1 MRVSVVV
8 DDALPRPFAREHG
21 LSLWVETPRG
31 ALLLDVGQSPA
42 VFAANA
48 GRLGLPLAGVAAVVV
63 SHGHY
68 DHSGGLRA
76 LVDAGVRCPVFV
88 GPDAGRR
95 RFSVQV
101 GPDGALGRMRKQ
113 IGMPAPELLDVLDVR
128 RVEGV
133 VEVSE
138 ALTLFTLP
146 QAAPPNPRLLA
157 ADGVSPDAFSDEV
170 FALVRDGGEEWL
182 FGGCTHHGVPM
193 LLDFVFGPL
202 GRRRVDRFVGGLH
215 LVGRPVGE
223 VEAVAADVAGRDVG
237 AWSLLHCSGD
247 VARAVW
253 AERFRVVP
261 L

>member
-21 LSLWVETPRG
+21 LSLWVETARG
-31 ALLLDVGQSPA
+31 TLLLDVGQSPA

-48 GRLGLPLAGVAAVVV
+48 ARLGLPLVGAAAVVV

-76 LVDAGVRCPVFV
+76 LVDAGYVGPLFV

-101 GPDGALGRMRKQ
+101 GPDGAPGPMRKQ
-113 IGMPAPELLDVLDVR
+113 IGMPAPELLRAMDVR
-128 RVEGV
+128 RVDGV

-157 ADGVSPDAFSDEV
+157 ADGGSPDAFSDEV

-193 LLDFVFGPL
+193 LLDFVFGVL

-215 LVGRPVGE
+215 LVGRPRAE
-223 VEAVAADVAGRDVG
+223 VEAVADAVACRDVG
-237 AWSLLHCSGD
+237 AWSLLHCSGP
-247 VARAVW
+247 VADAVW